1 MNILTLSIITQTKH
15 RMRLRSKPRV
25 ILGLDPGLA
34 RVGYGVIS
42 VTGNSPSCL
51 TFGCIETSSTHS
63 LSQRLSE
70 LYKKLSS
77 LIAQFSPHVAS
88 IEKLFFAKN
97 TKTAFDVSHAR
108 GVLLLAL
115 AHAKIPIYECTPLQV
130 KQAVVG
136 YGRAE
141 KQQIQKMVQL
151 LLSLP
156 TPPRSDDAAD
166 ALAIALCA
174 SNNQIQ

>member
-1 MNILTLSIITQTKH
+1 MGVVL
-15 RMRLRSKPRV
+15 KPRI

-34 RVGYGVIS
+34 RMGYGIICVAGS
-42 VTGNSPSCL
+42 SFSCL
-51 TFGCIETSSTHS
+51 TYGCIETPSTHS
-63 LSQRLSE
+63 LSQRLEE
-70 LYKKLSS
+70 LYNKLSS
-77 LIAQFSPHVAS
+77 LIQKFSPHTAAV
-88 IEKLFFAKN
+88 EKLFFAKN
-97 TKTAFDVSHAR
+97 TKTALDVSHAR
-108 GVLLLAL
+108 GVLLLTL

-141 KQQIQKMVQL
+141 KRQVKKMVQL
-151 LLSLP
+151 LLSLS

-174 SNNQIQ
+174 SNTQLR